1 MDTKK
6 LRQKLLDLAIRGKL
20 VPQDPNDEPA
30 SELLSRIHAEKLTM
44 VERGELKP
52 KDVKNDTVI
61 YFGSD
66 GLPYEKRAD
75 GKGEAKCIEG
85 EIPFGLPVGWRW
97 VRFSSFS
104 LSTNTGPFGAA
115 LHKTDYV
122 EDGIPVVN
130 PANIRDGVIFPGK
143 RVTPLTCKRLSS
155 YVLRKG
161 DFVIGRRGEMGR
173 AAFVGQN
180 QGGWLCGTGCFFSRM
195 PCSADASFLNY
206 LFKADYVKRQ
216 LEKDAIGTTLKNL
229 NLNVLGTLLIPVPPL
244 AEQRRIVDALDKYL
258 ALVDAIERD
267 RADLEGL
274 LAQLKS
280 KVLDL
285 AVRGELTERG
295 PGDEP
300 ASELLA
306 RVREEKLAM
315 VERGELKP
323 KDVKGDTVIFTG
335 SDGLRYEKPADGRGE
350 PRRIEDEIPF
360 ELPEGWAWARLGAVC
375 SLLRRGKSPVYTDDA
390 SIPVF
395 AQKCNQP
402 WGITLEKVK
411 FLDRSALDR
420 YGEALKLRSG
430 DVVVNSTG
438 TGTLGRV
445 GVFDEGLLGD
455 YPFIVPDSHVA
466 VLRIMQPFESK
477 YVFHLLRSEYGQG
490 LIFSKQT
497 GSTNQKELPAKE
509 VALFLIPIPP
519 LGEQR
524 RIVKDIEAIIST
536 TNL

>member
-6 LRQKLLDLAIRGKL
+6 LRQKLLDLAIHGKL

-30 SELLSRIHAEKLTM
+30 SELLSRIHAEKLAM
-44 VERGELKP
+44 VARGELKP

-75 GKGEAKCIEG
+75 GKGEVKCIEK
-85 EIPFGLPVGWRW
+85 EILFDLPEGWSWARVNTVCPVG
-97 VRFSSFS
+97 
-104 LSTNTGPFGAA
+104 TGATPLKANKAYYENG
-115 LHKTDYV
+115 T
-122 EDGIPVVN
+122 IPWITSGS
-130 PANIRDGVIFPGK
+130 ATKGVIIEPDGYITELALRETNCVVYPVESLVVAMYGEGK
-143 RVTPLTCKRLSS
+143 TRGSVATLRIDAATNQACA
-155 YVLRKG
+155 VLRKIEKG
-161 DFVIGRRGEMGR
+161 CLQSYIKICYENSYDALREK
-173 AAFVGQN
+173 A
-180 QGGWLCGTGCFFSRM
+180 QGGNQ
-195 PCSADASFLNY
+195 P
-206 LFKADYVKRQ
+206 
-216 LEKDAIGTTLKNL
+216 NL
-229 NLNVLGTLLIPVPPL
+229 NQSVVSNLLIPVPPL
-244 AEQRRIVDALDKYL
+244 AEQRRIVDVLGKYL
-258 ALVDAIERD
+258 ALVDGIERD
-267 RADLEGL
+267 RAELDVL

-285 AVRGELTERG
+285 AVRGELTERDQK
-295 PGDEP
+295 DEP

-306 RVREEKLAM
+306 RIREDKLAM
-315 VERGELKP
+315 VARGELKP
-323 KDVKGDTVIFTG
+323 KDVKNDTVIFTG
-335 SDGLRYEKPADGRGE
+335 SDGLRYEKRADGKGE
-350 PRRIEDEIPF
+350 AKCIEKEIPF
-360 ELPEGWAWARLGAVC
+360 EVPEGWAWARLGTVC

-411 FLDRSALDR
+411 FLNRSALDR
-420 YGEALKLRSG
+420 YGETLKLRSG
-430 DVVVNSTG
+430 DIVVNSTG

-466 VLRIMQPFESK
+466 VVRIIQPFESK
-477 YVFHLLRSEYGQG
+477 YIFHLLRSEYGQG

-509 VALFLIPIPP
+509 IALFLIPVPP
-519 LGEQR
+519 LAEQW
-524 RIVKDIEAIIST
+524 RIVKRIEKLF
-536 TNL
+536 NLLD

>member
-6 LRQKLLDLAIRGKL
+6 LRQKLLDLAIHGKL

-30 SELLSRIHAEKLTM
+30 SELLARIREEKLAM

-75 GKGEAKCIEG
+75 GKGESTPVERVIRELPSGWAWTRMSMVAKVEAGKTPSKDAFADEG
-85 EIPFGLPVGWRW
+85 IPYFKMYNLRNQAIDFDFQPQFIKPEVHYGQLGKSRIHPGDLIMNIVGPPLGKLAI
-97 VRFSSFS
+97 VPDSFPEANTNQAAVVIHS
-104 LSTNTGPFGAA
+104 LSSEVPITWLFYYLSEMSEINSVSTRGSAGQ
-115 LHKTDYV
+115 
-122 EDGIPVVN
+122 VN
-130 PANIRDGVIFPGK
+130 ISVNQSREM
-143 RVTPLTCKRLSS
+143 
-155 YVLRKG
+155 
-161 DFVIGRRGEMGR
+161 FV
-173 AAFVGQN
+173 
-180 QGGWLCGTGCFFSRM
+180 
-195 PCSADASFLNY
+195 
-206 LFKADYVKRQ
+206 
-216 LEKDAIGTTLKNL
+216 AI
-229 NLNVLGTLLIPVPPL
+229 PPL

-258 ALVDAIERD
+258 ALVDGIERD
-267 RADLEGL
+267 RADLDGL
-274 LAQLKS
+274 LARLKS

-285 AVRGELTERG
+285 AVRGELLEHD

-306 RVREEKLAM
+306 RIREEKLAM

-323 KDVKGDTVIFTG
+323 KDVKGDTVIFAG
-335 SDGLRYEKPADGRGE
+335 SDGLRYEKRADGKGE
-350 PRRIEDEIPF
+350 AKCIEEEVPF
-360 ELPEGWAWARLGAVC
+360 DLPEGWSWARLGSIC
-375 SLLRRGKSPVYTDDA
+375 SLLRRGKSPVYTDDKV
-390 SIPVF
+390 IPVF

-411 FLDRSALDR
+411 FLDDSALGK
-420 YGEALKLRSG
+420 YGEELKLRSG

-445 GVFDEGLLGD
+445 GLFNESILGE

-466 VLRIMQPFESK
+466 VVRTLGSVLGE
-477 YVFHLLRSEYGQG
+477 YVFHLLRSEYGQR

-509 VALFLIPIPP
+509 VAFFLIPVPP
-519 LGEQR
+519 LAEQR
-524 RIVKDIEAIIST
+524 RIVKRIEEVF
-536 TNL
+536 NLLD

>member
-6 LRQKLLDLAIRGKL
+6 LRQKLLDLAIHGKL

-30 SELLSRIHAEKLTM
+30 SELLSRIHAEKLAM

-52 KDVKNDTVI
+52 KDVQNDSVI

-75 GKGEAKCIEG
+75 DESETKRIEEEVPFDLPKGWSWAR
-85 EIPFGLPVGWRW
+85 FGSYLLNKDSER
-97 VRFSSFS
+97 
-104 LSTNTGPFGAA
+104 
-115 LHKTDYV
+115 
-122 EDGIPVVN
+122 IPVSV
-130 PANIRDGVIFPGK
+130 ADRKELKKIYDYYGASGVIDK
-143 RVTPLTCKRLSS
+143 V
-155 YVLRKG
+155 
-161 DFVIGRRGEMGR
+161 E
-173 AAFVGQN
+173 
-180 QGGWLCGTGCFFSRM
+180 
-195 PCSADASFLNY
+195 NY
-206 LFKADYVKRQ
+206 LFDKPLLLIGEDGANLVARSTPIAFIARGKYWVNNHAHVLDAGTELQLRYVESYINSIN
-216 LEKDAIGTTLKNL
+216 LERYLTGSAQPKL
-229 NLNVLGTLLIPVPPL
+229 NQDRMNTILIPVPPL

-258 ALVDAIERD
+258 ALVDGIERD
-267 RADLEGL
+267 RAELDGL

-285 AVRGELTERG
+285 AVRGELTERD
-295 PGDEP
+295 PEDEP

-306 RVREEKLAM
+306 RIREEKLAM

-335 SDGLRYEKPADGRGE
+335 SDGLRYEKRADGKDE
-350 PRRIEDEIPF
+350 AKCIEGEIPF
-360 ELPEGWAWARLGAVC
+360 EVPEGWAWARLGTIC

-411 FLDRSALDR
+411 FLNRSALDR
-420 YGEALKLRSG
+420 YGETLKLRSG
-430 DVVVNSTG
+430 DIVVNSTG

-466 VLRIMQPFESK
+466 VVRIIQPFESK
-477 YVFHLLRSEYGQG
+477 YIFHLLRSEYGQG

-509 VALFLIPIPP
+509 IALFLIPVPP
-519 LGEQR
+519 LAEQW
-524 RIVKDIEAIIST
+524 RIVKRIEKLF
-536 TNL
+536 NLLD

>member
-1 MDTKK
+1 M
-6 LRQKLLDLAIRGKL
+6 QF
-20 VPQDPNDEPA
+20 
-30 SELLSRIHAEKLTM
+30 
-44 VERGELKP
+44 
-52 KDVKNDTVI
+52 DTVE
-61 YFGSD
+61 YQSVSD
-66 GLPYEKRAD
+66 ELPYEKRAD
-75 GKGEAKCIEG
+75 GKGEAKRIEK
-85 EIPFGLPVGWRW
+85 EVPFDLPKGWSWARVNAVCPVG
-97 VRFSSFS
+97 
-104 LSTNTGPFGAA
+104 TGA
-115 LHKTDYV
+115 
-122 EDGIPVVN
+122 
-130 PANIRDGVIFPGK
+130 
-143 RVTPLTCKRLSS
+143 TPLKANKAYYENGTIPWITSGSATKAAITEPDGYITELALRETNCTVYPAGSLVVAMYGEGKTRGSVATLRIDAATNQACA
-155 YVLRKG
+155 VLRK
-161 DFVIGRRGEMGR
+161 IEK
-173 AAFVGQN
+173 
-180 QGGWLCGTGCFFSRM
+180 GC
-195 PCSADASFLNY
+195 LQ
-206 LFKADYVKRQ
+206 DYVKICYENSYDALR
-216 LEKDAIGTTLKNL
+216 EKAQGGNQPNL
-229 NLNVLGTLLIPVPPL
+229 NQTVVSGLLIPVPPL

-267 RADLEGL
+267 RTDLEGL
-274 LAQLKS
+274 LARLKS

-285 AVRGELTERG
+285 AVRGELTERD
-295 PGDEP
+295 PGGEP

-306 RVREEKLAM
+306 GVREEKLAM

-323 KDVKGDTVIFTG
+323 KDVKSDTVIFTG
-335 SDGLRYEKPADGRGE
+335 SDGLRYEKPADGKGE
-350 PRRIEDEIPF
+350 PRCIEDEIPF
-360 ELPEGWAWARLGAVC
+360 ELPEGWAWARLGTVC
-375 SLLRRGKSPVYTDDA
+375 SLLRRGKSPVYTDDP

-420 YGEALKLRSG
+420 YGETLKLRSG

-466 VLRIMQPFESK
+466 VVRIVQPFESK
-477 YVFHLLRSEYGQG
+477 YVFHLLRSEYGQR

-509 VALFLIPIPP
+509 VAFFLIPIPP

>member
-6 LRQKLLDLAIRGKL
+6 LRQKLLDLAIHGKL

-30 SELLSRIHAEKLTM
+30 SELLSRIHAEKLAM

-52 KDVKNDTVI
+52 KDVKYDSVI

-75 GKGEAKCIEG
+75 GKGEVKCIEK
-85 EIPFGLPVGWRW
+85 EILFDLPEGWSWARFGSYLLNKDSER
-97 VRFSSFS
+97 
-104 LSTNTGPFGAA
+104 
-115 LHKTDYV
+115 
-122 EDGIPVVN
+122 IPVSV
-130 PANIRDGVIFPGK
+130 ADRKELKKIYDYYGASGVIDK
-143 RVTPLTCKRLSS
+143 V
-155 YVLRKG
+155 
-161 DFVIGRRGEMGR
+161 E
-173 AAFVGQN
+173 
-180 QGGWLCGTGCFFSRM
+180 
-195 PCSADASFLNY
+195 NY
-206 LFKADYVKRQ
+206 LFDKPLLLIGEDGANLVARSTPIAFIARGKYWVNNHAHVLDAGTELQLRYVESYINSIN
-216 LEKDAIGTTLKNL
+216 LERYLTGSAQPKL
-229 NLNVLGTLLIPVPPL
+229 NQDRMNTILIPVPPL
-244 AEQRRIVDALDKYL
+244 PEQRRIVDALDKYL
-258 ALVDAIERD
+258 TLVDEIERD
-267 RADLEGL
+267 RAHLDGL

-285 AVRGELTERG
+285 AVRGELTERD
-295 PGDEP
+295 PEDEP

-306 RVREEKLAM
+306 RIREEKLAM

-335 SDGLRYEKPADGRGE
+335 SDGLRYEKRADGKGE
-350 PRRIEDEIPF
+350 AKCIEKEIPF
-360 ELPEGWAWARLGAVC
+360 EVPEGWAWARLGTVC

-411 FLDRSALDR
+411 FLNRSALDR
-420 YGEALKLRSG
+420 YGETLKLRSG
-430 DVVVNSTG
+430 DIVVNSTG

-466 VLRIMQPFESK
+466 VVRIVQPFESK
-477 YVFHLLRSEYGQG
+477 YIFHLLRSEYGQG

-509 VALFLIPIPP
+509 IALFLIPVPP
-519 LGEQR
+519 LAEQW
-524 RIVKDIEAIIST
+524 RIVKRIEKLF
-536 TNL
+536 NLLD